1 MHAFNHLQSLR
12 LQSLR
17 PQSLRLGGGGILS
30 TTLSLALWAS
40 GAGSTVTAAT
50 PNPPAL
56 DLSLYLVVE
65 AGTLPVVLSA
75 PHGGTLA
82 PPGMSERSSGVT
94 TVDIHTCELSEAI
107 QTKLRA
113 LTGKQA
119 HRVAGLA
126 SRKFVDFNRASDQ
139 AYESHAAAPLHQA
152 YHSALGRAVQTAKVQ
167 GGKAALLVDLH
178 GQGTDSGEV
187 FRGTRDGS
195 TSDLSTLYATS
206 GFLHA
211 LTNTGVHLNPPSAVA
226 AETPHYGG
234 GYIVT
239 TYGLGEPDGIQAV
252 QLEFGVAYRKTP
264 WNIDATAAKVAQ
276 AIVSHLKAN
285 GAL

>member
-1 MHAFNHLQSLR
+1 MDAFMKT
-12 LQSLR
+12 
-17 PQSLRLGGGGILS
+17 PVFRLGQGGILS
-30 TTLSLALWAS
+30 MALLTS
-40 GAGSTVTAAT
+40 SMAAP

-56 DLSLYLVVE
+56 DTSTYLVIE
-65 AGTLPVVLSA
+65 TGTLPVVLSA

-82 PPGMSERSSGVT
+82 LPGMSQRSTGVT
-94 TVDIHTCELSEAI
+94 TLDIHTCELSEAI

-126 SRKFVDFNRASDQ
+126 SRRFVDFNRGSDQ
-139 AYESHAAAPLHQA
+139 AFESHMVAPLHQA
-152 YHSALGRAVQTAKVQ
+152 YHAALGRAVQAAKVQ

-178 GQGTDSGEV
+178 GHGAESQEV
-187 FRGTRDGS
+187 FRGTRNGS
-195 TSDLSTLYATS
+195 TSDLVSLQAAS
-206 GFLHA
+206 GFLGA
-211 LTNTGVHLNPPSAVA
+211 LTSAGVHLNPRDPEAP
-226 AETPHYGG
+226 ETPRYGG
-234 GYIVT
+234 GYIVM
-239 TYGLGEPDGIQAV
+239 TYGLGQPDGIPAV
-252 QLEFGVAYRKTP
+252 QLEFGVASRKTP